1 MNRIIITM
9 IAIIVI
15 IGAIFTAFAIL
26 KPNKEEN
33 VQKEFKIAEKEILD
47 DCTDEYEMM
56 QKESEAT
63 NSNEEKTSPNCSL
76 EIKTYF
82 KGCQHIT
89 RQYSNLPENL
99 VNLSKEEIQEKY
111 PDYDIQSFS
120 SNEVILYSQ
129 KEGDCGEHYLV
140 KSDEGTVSIYKVLE
154 NGNLEKIE
162 ETGIST
168 EYLPETDRINM
179 ENGIEINGNQNLT
192 QLLEDFE

>member
-1 MNRIIITM
+1 MNKVIIVM

-15 IGAIFTAFAIL
+15 ISAIFTAFAIL
-26 KPNKEEN
+26 KPNREETVKEET
-33 VQKEFKIAEKEILD
+33 QIAEEEILD
-47 DCTDEYEMM
+47 DCTDEYEIM
-56 QKESEAT
+56 QQELETT

-111 PDYDIQSFS
+111 PECEVQSFS
-120 SNEVILYSQ
+120 NNEVILYNQ
-129 KEGDCGEHYLV
+129 KEGECGEHYLL
-140 KSDEGTVSIYKVLE
+140 KSEQGVVSIYQVLE

-162 ETGIST
+162 ETGISI
-168 EYLPETDRINM
+168 EYLPETDRMNI
-179 ENGIEINGNQNLT
+179 EKGIEVNGKQNLN